1 MTTQHTPT
9 PWKVLQAGDP
19 SGVPRVTSDKGGV
32 AVICVNRYMGEKGP
46 SAEESA
52 NAAFIVRACNAHDE
66 LVAALRELLWTE
78 QFDDD
83 DPRLIAARLQSR
95 AALAKASK

>member
-1 MTTQHTPT
+1 MSTQHTPT
-9 PWKVLQAGDP
+9 PWQVDASKHSV
-19 SGVPRVTSDKGGV
+19 SIV
-32 AVICVNRYMGEKGP
+32 ADRFCVAQTATAQTGNVAP
-46 SAEESA
+46 AEA